1 MDGEV
6 DAVEVA
12 VEQEGL
18 VDVEGKSSDDK
29 SEAGA
34 VGLWFFY
41 SSELLC
47 DPASDDFI
55 GFSSGAG
62 RDEGVEWENAD

>member
-1 MDGEV
+1 MDGKV
-6 DAVEVA
+6 DTVEVA

-18 VDVEGKSSDDK
+18 VDVEGKSSDDE

-34 VGLWFFY
+34 VCLWFLDF
-41 SSELLC
+41 SELLC

-62 RDEGVEWENAD
+62 RDERVEGENAE

>member
-18 VDVEGKSSDDK
+18 VDVEGESSDDE

-34 VGLWFFY
+34 VRLWFFD
-41 SSELLC
+41 SCELLC

-55 GFSSGAG
+55 GFSSSTWG
-62 RDEGVEWENAD
+62 DERVEGENAE